1 MRTVNKE
8 LQANQDQISLL
19 DFLGSFNKNMPAGY
33 PLTTAALLQ
42 EFKESHEA
50 LFKNGD
56 SWSLDLH
63 RKRLIDWLP
72 RNAHNSN

>member
-33 PLTTAALLQ
+33 PLATAGLLK
-42 EFKESHEA
+42 EFKESHEV

-63 RKRLIDWLP
+63 RKRFMDWLP
-72 RNAHNSN
+72 RNIESRN